1 MQETQV
7 QFLGWEDPWRRE
19 WQPTPV
25 FLPREFHGQNS
36 NWLATVPGVTKGRHD
51 EATNFYLLLGAS
63 ASLAILPV
71 MFRVDFLTG
80 LISLLSKGLSSLLQH
95 HNSKGSILLHSTFLM
110 VQLSHPYK
118 TIGNTIRSDQSQAC
132 PTLCNPMNHSTPGLL
147 VHQIPE
153 FTETHVHRVIN
164 AIQPSHPLLSP
175 SPLALNL
182 SQHQSLF
189 Q

>member
-1 MQETQV
+1 MAKLQGFPGSSDGKDCTCSAGEPRLT
-7 QFLGWEDPWRRE
+7 LGWEDPWRRE

-118 TIGNTIRSDQSQAC
+118 TIGNTIRSDQSLSRVQLFA
-132 PTLCNPMNHSTPGLL
+132 TP
-147 VHQIPE
+147 
-153 FTETHVHRVIN
+153 
-164 AIQPSHPLLSP
+164 
-175 SPLALNL
+175 
-182 SQHQSLF
+182 
-189 Q
+189 